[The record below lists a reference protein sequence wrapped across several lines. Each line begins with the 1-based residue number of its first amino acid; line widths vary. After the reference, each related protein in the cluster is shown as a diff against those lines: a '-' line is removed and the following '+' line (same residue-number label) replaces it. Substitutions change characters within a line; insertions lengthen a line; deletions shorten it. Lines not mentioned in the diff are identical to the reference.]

1 MSAPETAEDRRRSPR
16 NRTFVGGQLIFNQRR
31 STLDCTVRNL
41 SETGAMVRLSDTVTL
56 PEIVE
61 LYLPVKRESHMA
73 RIRWRDRESS
83 GLEFIRET
91 TPVSQPESLDL
102 MRRIK
107 QLEQENAQL
116 RARIE
121 QLTEGSI

>member
-1 MSAPETAEDRRRSPR
+1 MSASENAQERRRSPR

-41 SETGAMVRLSDTVTL
+41 SEDGALVRVSQTVAL
-56 PEIVE
+56 PDIVE
-61 LYLPVKRESHMA
+61 LYLPAKRESHMA
-73 RIRWRDRESS
+73 RIRWRDQEHS
-83 GLEFIRET
+83 GLEFLRET
-91 TPVSQPESLDL
+91 TTPAQPDQLDL

-107 QLEQENAQL
+107 QLEHENTQL